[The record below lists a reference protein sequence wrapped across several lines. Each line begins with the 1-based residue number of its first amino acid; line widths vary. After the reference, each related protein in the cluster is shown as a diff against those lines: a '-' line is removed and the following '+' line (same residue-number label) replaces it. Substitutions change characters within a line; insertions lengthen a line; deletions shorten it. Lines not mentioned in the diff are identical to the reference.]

1 MKVGPSWRCC
11 IPGRR
16 KEVCQVCTSGTSVYY
31 TASRQRDLRRHRALY
46 PIFSREHSCQLSRF
60 CRDYPDFFSLSRFP
74 VFLAFPGFFS
84 LSRIPGLQ

>member
-46 PIFSREHSCQLSRF
+46 PIFSRDCIVAN
-60 CRDYPDFFSLSRFP
+60 YPGFAGIIPIFLAFPGFPVFFSLSRF
-74 VFLAFPGFFS
+74 F
-84 LSRIPGLQ
+84 